1 MAIRRTVLNWQ
12 KGFNRFWLLMT
23 AVVAV
28 GGFIAATVN
37 PHNESLP
44 KSLQEVSVFVTALFY
59 LAMTAFVSVLFFV
72 LGHGVHMGRVSA
84 ICGSSVRVSTGSA
97 DLRGTTMWLWC
108 FISGPQK

>member
-72 LGHGVHMGRVSA
+72 LGHGIHVV
-84 ICGSSVRVSTGSA
+84 I
-97 DLRGTTMWLWC
+97 LWILAG
-108 FISGPQK
+108 FIKQMSFDPMKHNPFDIK